1 MFVASQ
7 FNAAEKFLE
16 GLNAAER
23 EGLKEICGAI
33 RTAERDLQ
41 HKARPLLERC
51 MTGCQGLCCRNID
64 LEDILGRDDFIYILT
79 LRPSLRR
86 AIRQC
91 LIRESAF
98 PADCMF
104 LKDGVGPC
112 LFPDD
117 LRPKVCVM
125 TFCFDHTSVR
135 REIRRVGAG
144 FNKLARFTWG
154 VRVRAALNFL
164 LPRSQWDR
172 FG

>member
-16 GLNAAER
+16 GLSAAER

-33 RTAERDLQ
+33 RDAERGLQ
-41 HKARPLLERC
+41 RKARPFLNTC

-64 LEDILGRDDFIYILT
+64 LENILGRDDFIYILT
-79 LRPSLRR
+79 LRPGLRR

-91 LIRESAF
+91 LIRESVF
-98 PADCMF
+98 SADCMF
-104 LKDGVGPC
+104 LENGLGPC

-117 LRPKVCVM
+117 LRPKVCIM
-125 TFCFDHTSVR
+125 TFCFDDTPIR

-154 VRVRAALNFL
+154 VRARAALGFL
-164 LPRSQWDR
+164 LPRRQWDR